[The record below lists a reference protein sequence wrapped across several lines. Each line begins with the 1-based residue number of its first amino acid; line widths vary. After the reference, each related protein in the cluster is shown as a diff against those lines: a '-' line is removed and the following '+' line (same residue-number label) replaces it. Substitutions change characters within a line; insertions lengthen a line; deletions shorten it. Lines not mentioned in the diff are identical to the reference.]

1 MTSVAFLA
9 DQVFATTPGG
19 MGTYVRRLVP
29 ALEAADPSL
38 DVTLFHARFED
49 ARPETWMRA
58 YWSEE
63 LTSPIRSLY
72 PSWAIAGRPSLPDP
86 LASKDIVH
94 SPLPVA
100 IPPKAKTKARRQRLV
115 VTVHDVAFL
124 EHPHAYPRTWRLL
137 YRAALIRTAR
147 TADAV
152 IAVSRHTAEDLARHT
167 KIDRRRIHVTPLGP
181 SLPPTDTV
189 VDAVLDR
196 LKIPPPYVLFVGT
209 LEPRKNLVRLV
220 RAYRRAAA
228 RGVEHALVLAG
239 AAGWNAQPL
248 LREIGY
254 EGPGRVVL
262 TGHVPDEEL
271 DALYRGASAFVYPS
285 LYEGFGIPVLD
296 AMARGV
302 PSVVSSTAS
311 LPEVAGEAAVPVDP
325 RSTAAIAEAIERVLR
340 DRDLADRLREAGL
353 RRAARFSWEET
364 ARLTLEAYKQ
374 VLQ

>member
-1 MTSVAFLA
+1 MTSVAFLV

-19 MGTYVRRLVP
+19 MATYARCLVP
-29 ALEAADPSL
+29 ALTAADPSL
-38 DVTLFHARFED
+38 DLTLFHARFED
-49 ARPETWMRA
+49 ARPEPWMRG
-58 YWSEE
+58 YWTEE

-72 PSWAIAGRPSLPDP
+72 PSWALTGRPRLPESL
-86 LASKDIVH
+86 AAKDIVH
-94 SPLPVA
+94 SPLSVA
-100 IPPKAKTKARRQRLV
+100 VPPKARGRRQRLV

-124 EHPHAYPRTWRLL
+124 AHPHVYPRAWRLL
-137 YRAALIRTAR
+137 YRAALLRAVR

-152 IAVSRHTAEDLARHT
+152 LTVSRHTAEDLARHT
-167 KIDRRRIHVTPLGP
+167 KVDRRRLHVTPLGP
-181 SLPPTDTV
+181 SLPVTGGGADIAV
-189 VDAVLDR
+189 VLDR
-196 LKIPPPYVLFVGT
+196 LKVPPPYLLFVGT
-209 LEPRKNLVRLV
+209 LEPRKNLVRLI

-228 RGVEHALVLAG
+228 RGIEHALVLAG

-262 TGHVPDEEL
+262 TGHVPDDEL

-285 LYEGFGIPVLD
+285 LYEGFGLPVVD

-302 PSVVSSTAS
+302 PSIVSSTSS
-311 LPEVAGEAAVPVDP
+311 LPEVAGEAAMPVDP

-340 DRDLADRLREAGL
+340 DGDLAERLRQAGV
-353 RRAARFSWEET
+353 RRAARFSWGET
-364 ARLTLEAYKQ
+364 ARLTLEAYKA